1 MTQRMASDTEQIRQ
15 QIHVPGPPGCPSDL
29 RPTERAVPSDDHY
42 HSDYLGQRAER
53 LFSYQQQLMYTLQE
67 QANSV
72 LLVGKGDGLVEQI
85 LERYGVNVT
94 TVDVEPSLE
103 PDVVGSVDSIPCP
116 DGDFDL
122 SLCCQVLEHLPFERF
137 GVALRELERVTRR
150 CLVLSLPDVRRFV
163 SLRAR
168 VASRSVDV
176 QFSVPRLRP
185 RAIPVERYTSLGHYW
200 EIGFAG
206 TGFTKVRTA
215 IEASGWSIKQSRRV
229 CDMKWH
235 CFFQCHKRGR

>member
-1 MTQRMASDTEQIRQ
+1 MTQGMATDSEQMGQ
-15 QIHVPGPPGCPSDL
+15 QLHGPGAIGCPPDL
-29 RPTERAVPSDDHY
+29 SPTARILPSEGHY
-42 HSDYLGQRAER
+42 HSGYLGERAER
-53 LFSYQQQLMYTLQE
+53 LFSYQQQLMYALQE
-67 QANSV
+67 RASSV

-85 LERYGVNVT
+85 LERYGVKVT
-94 TVDVEPSLE
+94 TLDVEPSLE

-137 GVALRELERVTRR
+137 GVALRELDRVTRR

-163 SLRAR
+163 SFRAR
-168 VASRSVDV
+168 VASRSVDA

-185 RAIPVERYTSLGHYW
+185 RSIPIERYTSLGHYW

-206 TGFTKVRTA
+206 TSFTTVRTA
-215 IEASGWSIKQSRRV
+215 IEASGWSIKQTRRV

-235 CFFQCHKRGR
+235 CFFQCHKRES